1 MEEKMH
7 IYYDKESDY
16 LEIRFG
22 EPTESRY
29 EKIGPDM
36 YVRIEEKTDEK
47 KGYAIFN
54 VRKGTSTL
62 TTIDLE
68 IPASVF
74 NALNKSKKVEA
85 K

>member
-22 EPTESRY
+22 EPTESHY
-29 EKIGPDM
+29 DKIGEDTF
-36 YVRIEEKTDEK
+36 VRVDEETGEK

-54 VRKGTSTL
+54 VQKGTSAL
-62 TTIDLE
+62 KTIDVE
-68 IPASVF
+68 IPLSVI
-74 NALNKSKKVEA
+74 NKLKEKMVS
-85 K
+85 